1 VKLPSTAL
9 EYDSAPARYMWRNP
23 DLRVIRSP
31 TACATLYPD
40 PAGWKLTHS
49 GTRGATIRIG
59 SGKDALSIRARGR
72 HRFGEGARPNDLT
85 VMRRNG
91 RWFASVTLREDAPCW
106 CGWLE
111 S

>member
-1 VKLPSTAL
+1 
-9 EYDSAPARYMWRNP
+9 MWRNP

-59 SGKDALSIRARGR
+59 SGKDAMSIRARGR

-111 S
+111 SWTRRLNS